1 MSLRHVPSGQ
11 VIFRE
16 GDESDKAYIIRS
28 GKIEIYRKLQ
38 KGTLLLA
45 TLGEGEIFGEM
56 GVLSDQ
62 PRAAYAA
69 AATDATLTE
78 IPRDLFMG
86 HMAQEPEEIV
96 LIMRSLMERLREANR
111 NVASLMNKQSQFQVA
126 DNASEAP
133 PVTRVTISPMSS
145 FLKLRMP
152 AEGVTTTSLPYRVGG
167 LPMGTEPNPLD
178 WNNLFV
184 QDADNTIIGRNHFA
198 LQRGAEGLFVSDRG
212 SPTGTIVNDQPIG
225 TGNDAH
231 YAVLKFGENVVIAG
245 GKDSP
250 YRFCIT
256 WE

>member
-1 MSLRHVPSGQ
+1 MSLRQIPAGQ

-28 GKIEIYRKLQ
+28 GKVEIYRKLQ
-38 KGTLLLA
+38 QGTLLLA

-56 GVLSDQ
+56 GVLSEQ

-69 AATDATLTE
+69 AAGDVTVTE
-78 IPRDLFMG
+78 IPRELFHA
-86 HMAQEPEEIV
+86 HMAGEPEEIV

-111 NVASLMNKQSQFQVA
+111 NVATLMNRHAQFQTGA
-126 DNASEAP
+126 ATTEAP
-133 PVTRVTISPMSS
+133 PVTRVTIAPMTA
-145 FLKLRMP
+145 FLRLRMP
-152 AEGVTTTSLPYRVGG
+152 AEGVTTTSLPFRVGG
-167 LPMGTEPNPLD
+167 LPLGTEPNPLD

-184 QDADNTIIGRNHFA
+184 QDADNSIIGRNHFA

-212 SPTGTIVNDQPIG
+212 SPTGTIVNDEPIG
-225 TGNDAH
+225 TGCDTHA
-231 YAVLKFGENVVIAG
+231 AVLKFGDNVVIAG